1 MTRPPGLAQ
10 NEARLSVSRFRVGS
24 LRYLLA
30 IGGLLLGAAAIFA
43 FWLFLPRSDTPPSG
57 GVVASAQA
65 QSQPAPAPEAL
76 EADTEG
82 EGTLRVCNR
91 TANPVSIALGYRA
104 ERGWQ
109 SEGWW
114 VAGPNECKTVYSGDV
129 ESRRYY
135 YIYAADDI
143 GGGSWD
149 GNVYMCT
156 RDESF
161 TIFGVEDCLARGY
174 ERTGFFEI
182 DTHNRSSWMLQL
194 TDNQVLGA
202 EPVDGTD
209 AGAPL
214 EGELDGAG
222 NQPAGDTD
230 AEGAAGQ

>member
-1 MTRPPGLAQ
+1 M
-10 NEARLSVSRFRVGS
+10 
-24 LRYLLA
+24 RYLLT
-30 IGGLLLGAAAIFA
+30 IGALLLGAAAVAAVWF
-43 FWLFLPRSDTPPSG
+43 FMPQSDGTSTS
-57 GVVASAQA
+57 VSAGAVQA
-65 QSQPAPAPEAL
+65 QQGADPVPL

-114 VAGPNECKTVYSGDV
+114 VAGPDECKTVYSGDV
-129 ESRRYY
+129 EARRYY
-135 YIYAADDI
+135 YIYAADDV

-149 GNVYMCT
+149 GNVFMCT
-156 RDESF
+156 RDETF

-194 TDNQVLGA
+194 TDSQALGA
-202 EPVDGTD
+202 EPVDVID
-209 AGAPL
+209 DGAPL
-214 EGELDGAG
+214 EGEPEGTDGE
-222 NQPAGDTD
+222 QPPQE